1 MCHLYYMYRLSPEFF
16 QLFFHATNVIT
27 FRNQS
32 AKPKHLLR
40 ELLAFYRHFTNESRF
55 SSWTP

>member
-1 MCHLYYMYRLSPEFF
+1 MYRLSPEFF

-32 AKPKHLLR
+32 SKPKHLLR